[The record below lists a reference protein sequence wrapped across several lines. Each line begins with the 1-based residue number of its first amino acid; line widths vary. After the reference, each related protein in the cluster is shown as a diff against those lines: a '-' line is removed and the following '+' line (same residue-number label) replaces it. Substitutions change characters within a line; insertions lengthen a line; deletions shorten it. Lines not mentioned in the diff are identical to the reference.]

1 MTKQLINNGHNLI
14 TTFPLAIL
22 LPLFFLHDAALLSLH
37 DGVPLSSL
45 HDVVALPSL
54 HDAAHLFAP
63 RDDFPRVLICE

>member
-22 LPLFFLHDAALLSLH
+22 LPLFSPHDVPLLFLHDDVPLLFLHDDVDLFSLH
-37 DGVPLSSL
+37 DEAP
-45 HDVVALPSL
+45 P
-54 HDAAHLFAP
+54 FAP